1 MKNEIIKL
9 RNKIL
14 SSFLDSFLTR
24 VKIKSRRIKAMLKKI
39 AELLRKINRSL
50 DESMMVDT
58 RWTYTA
64 PAYPEYN

>member
-1 MKNEIIKL
+1 
-9 RNKIL
+9 
-14 SSFLDSFLTR
+14 
-24 VKIKSRRIKAMLKKI
+24 MLKKI
-39 AELLRKINRSL
+39 AALLRKINRSL